1 MGNWPSRFLRWLSFD
16 DRSFFRRKLL
26 RERKKKIILTHIEH
40 IKRKIQNEW
49 SVHTMLYRSKKRN
62 TEFNYTIISRVTDM
76 FAKEARSWLSK
87 LNLNFELNFIP
98 NKCDCNE
105 WFLIADSFFSEWLKK
120 QKNAHYKKKK
130 VIISWIFQYFD
141 ILIGISA
148 IQYFTVMN
156 QSGRSILAIRN
167 HKSIKFGFSAFT
179 LE

>member
-26 RERKKKIILTHIEH
+26 RVRKNKIILTHIEH

-49 SVHTMLYRSKKRN
+49 SVNTMLYRSKKRS
-62 TEFNYTIISRVTDM
+62 TEFNYRIISRVTDM

-105 WFLIADSFFSEWLKK
+105 WFLIADNSKAQYHFSLSDSKNRKMHISKK
-120 QKNAHYKKKK
+120 RK
-130 VIISWIFQYFD
+130 
-141 ILIGISA
+141 L
-148 IQYFTVMN
+148 
-156 QSGRSILAIRN
+156 
-167 HKSIKFGFSAFT
+167 
-179 LE
+179 